1 VDGLSPADI
10 ARLLRAS
17 EAEIAAEVEAL
28 PVEVADW
35 HPAQGEWCIK
45 ECLGH
50 LIEAERRGFAGR
62 IQFLLEHDGTPALAG
77 WDQVAVARAR
87 GDCTADAATLL
98 MEFVE
103 QRELGVA
110 LVASLKT
117 ENLGR
122 GGKHPQ
128 VGHLT
133 IGEIAGEW
141 VHHDRNHFK
150 QMLTNVQGYAW
161 GQMGNAQKFSLP
173 H

>member
-1 VDGLSPADI
+1 VDGLSPTDI

-17 EAEIAAEVEAL
+17 EAEISAEVEAL
-28 PVEVADW
+28 SDEVAAW
-35 HPAQGEWCIK
+35 HPAPGEWCIK

-62 IQFLLEHDGTPALAG
+62 IQFLLQHDGSAALAS
-77 WDQVAVARAR
+77 WDQVAVGRAR
-87 GDCTADAATLL
+87 SDCTADAATLVAV
-98 MEFVE
+98 FRG
-103 QRELGVA
+103 QRVDSVA
-110 LVASLKT
+110 LVASLQT
-117 ENLGR
+117 EHLRR
-122 GGKHPQ
+122 GGEHPQ

-150 QMLTNVQGYAW
+150 QMLTNVQSYAW